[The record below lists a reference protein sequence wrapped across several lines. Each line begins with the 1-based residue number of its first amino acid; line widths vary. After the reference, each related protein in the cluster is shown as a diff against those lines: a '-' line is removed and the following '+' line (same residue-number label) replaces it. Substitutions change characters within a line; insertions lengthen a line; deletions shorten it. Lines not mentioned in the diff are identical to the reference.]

1 MKCLPI
7 FLAVVLALFLLSGCA
22 SSNPADVESTTDPGD
37 PAEPSTAAEPSV
49 ASPEET
55 EPVEI
60 EVHIGDSLLAA
71 RGFLENIIVEYEN
84 AVLWRDSEGYH
95 VACTGEDG
103 DTIYAIVW
111 FSEDL
116 ELLEANGL
124 EPIEPLTQMEE
135 WLGKTEE
142 EFIAQYGPYHFQP
155 SSNQRP
161 SSIAKDGNVYW
172 MNVEN
177 GTIVYMH
184 SYSIDNHHRSNYDIT
199 DLEEPDVFAYEVHI
213 GDSIYSL
220 NRSLE
225 SSIDKSRIT
234 MDFDYSMWRDSK
246 GYHIACTGDDWD
258 MVSGYTISAI
268 VWFSDDLE
276 LLEAEG
282 LEPIEPLTQMEEWLG
297 KTEEDFIA
305 QYGPCH
311 FVAGSGTY
319 MPSYI
324 AKDGTVYWMTT
335 ELGTIMSIHSYTI
348 DGHHNS
354 IYSLYY

>member
-1 MKCLPI
+1 MKKLIILVTALCL
-7 FLAVVLALFLLSGCA
+7 LLVLSGCA
-22 SSNPADVESTTDPGD
+22 SSNPADVESTTGPGVAADPDITAD
-37 PAEPSTAAEPSV
+37 PAITAL
-49 ASPEET
+49 EET
-55 EPVEI
+55 APVEV

-71 RGFLENIIVEYEN
+71 GESLENIIVEYEN
-84 AVLWRDSEGYH
+84 AVLWKDSKGYH
-95 VACTGEDG
+95 IACAGEDG
-103 DTIYAIVW
+103 DTIYALVS

-116 ELLEANGL
+116 ELLEAVGL
-124 EPIEPLTQMEE
+124 EPIDPPQMEE

-142 EFIAQYGPYHFQP
+142 EFIALYGPYHFQP
-155 SSNQRP
+155 GPNRTSP
-161 SSIAKDGNVYW
+161 ASIAKDGNIYLRE
-172 MNVEN
+172 VEN
-177 GTIVYMH
+177 GTIVLMY
-184 SYSIDNHHRSNYDIT
+184 SYSIDLHHSSHYDIK
-199 DLEEPDVFAYEVHI
+199 DLEEPDVFDYEVHI

-220 NRSLE
+220 NRSLV

-258 MVSGYTISAI
+258 MVYGYTISAI

-297 KTEEDFIA
+297 KTKEEFIA

-324 AKDGTVYWMTT
+324 AKDGTVFWMTT
-335 ELGTIMSIHSYTI
+335 ELGTIMSMHSYSI

-354 IYSLYY
+354 IYSLYF